1 MLKDMLSF
9 RPTLAGRA
17 LLWLGL
23 GLAGWLAAPAGLLR
37 MQGLLEG
44 LDMARLQLLF
54 AGGPWHRVGAG
65 LQAEFLPG
73 SPRLAV
79 ARYLDARTTRAAT
92 TPRDVDLTASTDT
105 EDAAAFV
112 ADVLEFTQQGQVLAA
127 DAMAD
132 ALSVG
137 LFGGAVA
144 TLARLG
150 SWRARRR

>member
-1 MLKDMLSF
+1 MQRDALGL
-9 RPTLAGRA
+9 RPLRVWR
-17 LLWLGL
+17 LLRWPGL
-23 GLAGWLAAPAGLLR
+23 GLACWVGAPSCLALVQELIAGL
-37 MQGLLEG
+37 
-44 LDMARLQLLF
+44 DAARLRALF
-54 AGGPWHRVGAG
+54 SGEPWHRVGAG
-65 LQAEFLPG
+65 LQAEFWPG
-73 SPRLAV
+73 SPRLTV
-79 ARYLDARTTRAAT
+79 ARYMDARATRAPT

-144 TLARLG
+144 ALARLG